1 VDLNKLRLKRPRYR
15 TLEIA
20 PKGTISSDSRILSI
34 SLKPDAK
41 LDPLV
46 YWVIGT
52 TCALFLFD
60 SLDLFTSSTTIRQL
74 IIASINWG
82 TLYQNFFPERFW
94 TPVTSMWYHST
105 WEHLLGNMLALYIS
119 ALWLSRVFDAKA
131 WRLFFFIGGPLAGV
145 AFVFTNTCLPA
156 DFAHW
161 HGPLA
166 AITGQANTPLAGA
179 SGGCFAMI
187 GATLAAAVRYR
198 IAGVKSWMQVS
209 ILFLLALPVL
219 QFIFVDW
226 GNAGIAGLAHQLA
239 LVFGFLL
246 GLVPRLKSTV
256 SILTSAPSAIVID
269 SVTVDD
275 RNRLVVGTICAVTS
289 DFDDQSDFLI
299 KRQDYIGYNNSK
311 PDYTLLG
318 GNRPP
323 DRASAVGVPLN
334 LKLCRISSKAYRANL
349 KRTSRAWIIFVI
361 YIVGG
366 AAVCQLVF
374 AKYSAPNYPSIF
386 VANLLFGLL
395 IIAEFMITL
404 RSTLRWEVPSK
415 TPVPIEMPIGSWQ

>member
-1 VDLNKLRLKRPRYR
+1 VDLTKLRSKRPRYR

-20 PKGTISSDSRILSI
+20 PKGTISSDSRIVSI
-34 SLKPDAK
+34 SLKPDEK

-52 TCALFLFD
+52 ACALFLFD
-60 SLDLFTSSTTIRQL
+60 SLDLFTSSTTIRKL
-74 IIASINWG
+74 IIDSINWG

-105 WEHLLGNMLALYIS
+105 WEHLLGNMIAFYIS
-119 ALWLSRVFDAKA
+119 ALWLSRVFDAKV
-131 WRLFFFIGGPLAGV
+131 WRFFFFIGGPLAGV
-145 AFVFTNTCLPA
+145 AFVFANTCLPA

-209 ILFLLALPVL
+209 LTFLLALPVL

-226 GNAGIAGLAHQLA
+226 GNSGIAGLAHQLA

-246 GLVPRLKSTV
+246 GLLPRLRGTV
-256 SILTSAPSAIVID
+256 SILTSAPSTIVIE

-275 RNRLVVGTICAVTS
+275 RNRLVVGAVCAVTS
-289 DFDDQSDFLI
+289 DFDDEGDFLV
-299 KRQDYIGYNNSK
+299 KRQDYIGYNNTK
-311 PDYTLLG
+311 PSYKLIG

-323 DRASAVGVPLN
+323 DRAPAVAVALN
-334 LKLCRISSKAYRANL
+334 LKLCRVSSEAYKAIL

-366 AAVCQLVF
+366 AALCQLVF
-374 AKYSAPNYPSIF
+374 AKYSAANYPSIF

-395 IIAEFMITL
+395 IIAEFMLTL
-404 RSTLRWEVPSK
+404 RSTLKWDAPSLAPLP
-415 TPVPIEMPIGSWQ
+415 TEMSIGSWQ